1 LRALAATAGFG
12 SASLSASDADSED
25 CSSSSFA
32 AFSAT
37 SSLSFF
43 ILAAF
48 GDCDFGF
55 GLDLG
60 LRDLFLLA
68 GELLGASSFFGDD

>member
-1 LRALAATAGFG
+1 LAATAGLG
-12 SASLSASDADSED
+12 SASESASDADSED
-25 CSSSSFA
+25 CSSFA
-32 AFSAT
+32 SFSAT

-48 GDCDFGF
+48 GDCDLDFGF
-55 GLDLG
+55 DLG

-68 GELLGASSFFGDD
+68 GLLGASSFLGGD